1 MPVYRLCGLRSYW
14 HVHYVGEDKIRCGIT
29 SVSFS
34 KSGRLLLAGYDDCYC
49 YAWATV
55 KSQNGDHVW
64 MLNGHENRVSC
75 LGVNETG
82 QALCTGSWD
91 SLLKVRY
98 THHPP
103 LHRCTAAS
111 NTLAAAVDSE
121 RAASS
126 VAAALPLTEAIGG
139 NYVAS
144 LRCVRSAGLGVT
156 SRRRSC
162 VQLSGG

>member
-14 HVHYVGEDKIRCGIT
+14 NVHYAGEDKIRCSIT

-55 KSQNGDHVW
+55 KSQNGDHVC

-103 LHRCTAAS
+103 LHRCTAAEH
-111 NTLAAAVDSE
+111 A
-121 RAASS
+121 
-126 VAAALPLTEAIGG
+126 
-139 NYVAS
+139 
-144 LRCVRSAGLGVT
+144 
-156 SRRRSC
+156 RRRC
-162 VQLSGG
+162 R

>member
-1 MPVYRLCGLRSYW
+1 MPVCPDGRAFGSDSDDSLCRLCGLRSYS
-14 HVHYVGEDKIRCGIT
+14 HVQHVGEDNIRCGIT

-34 KSGRLLLAGYDDCYC
+34 KSCRLLLAGYDDCYC

-55 KSQNGDHVW
+55 KSQNGSHVW
-64 MLNGHENRVSC
+64 MVNGHENRVSC

-103 LHRCTAAS
+103 LYRCTAAEH
-111 NTLAAAVDSE
+111 A
-121 RAASS
+121 
-126 VAAALPLTEAIGG
+126 
-139 NYVAS
+139 
-144 LRCVRSAGLGVT
+144 
-156 SRRRSC
+156 RRR
-162 VQLSGG
+162 GR